1 MKKQPSPRSPIERF
15 TAWVGSVPSLL
26 VHTVF
31 FLSAFLFGVLGV
43 ATWELVLL
51 ILTTVV
57 SLEAIYLA
65 IFIQMTV
72 NRNTESLREV
82 EEDVDEI
89 QGDIDEIQE
98 DVEDIGED
106 IEGLEKD
113 VDEIQE
119 NIDEIQEDVEELS
132 EEEKLEEARQSSKEV
147 TIEAVTAHLEQLL
160 RDLETLKKR

>member
-1 MKKQPSPRSPIERF
+1 MKSAIPPGPTERF
-15 TAWVGSVPSLL
+15 TTWIGSTESLV
-26 VHTVF
+26 VHTIF
-31 FLSAFLFGVLGV
+31 FIAAFGVGFFHF

-51 ILTTVV
+51 VLTTVV

-65 IFIQMTV
+65 IFIQITV

-82 EEDVDEI
+82 EE
-89 QGDIDEIQE
+89 DIDEIQE

-119 NIDEIQEDVEELS
+119 DIEDLS
-132 EEEKLEEARQSSKEV
+132 EEEKIEEAKQSSKEV

-160 RDLETLKKR
+160 KDLETLKKRR